1 MPIILTRLHLFDNTA
16 VSLLPSF
23 PGTPAS
29 RTCSCCVNKKTIEA
43 AHAFHTMRSPTE
55 EDRDACAVLA
65 QALVDG
71 SDEAEEALEVGAV
84 VIPSRQQSDYS
95 THP

>member
-1 MPIILTRLHLFDNTA
+1 
-16 VSLLPSF
+16 
-23 PGTPAS
+23 
-29 RTCSCCVNKKTIEA
+29 
-43 AHAFHTMRSPTE
+43 MRSPTE